1 LSLALAA
8 ALLAAGVGA
17 PPQPAADLGWVEQC
31 PARNRSFTL
40 DRCVMRLRTVDA
52 ELAVWADGKEAWVV
66 LTSFAREADTR
77 APCHL
82 EGSQPI
88 PKMAAELPP
97 KVLIARLNQS
107 VTMMEA
113 GRECHVVELP
123 QFREA
128 DRGRL
133 IDFLARAHARLTVS
147 EPRPKRGPR

>member
-8 ALLAAGVGA
+8 ALLTAGAGAA
-17 PPQPAADLGWVEQC
+17 PQSVAQQGWVEQC
-31 PARNRSFTL
+31 PARKGSFTL
-40 DRCVMRLRTVDA
+40 DRCVMRLRTIDA
-52 ELAVWADGKEAWVV
+52 ELAVWADGKDAWVV

-77 APCHL
+77 APCHV

-88 PKMAAELPP
+88 PKKAAELPP
-97 KVLIARLNQS
+97 KVLIAGLNQS

-128 DRGRL
+128 DR
-133 IDFLARAHARLTVS
+133 D
-147 EPRPKRGPR
+147 P